1 MDDKKPED
9 KKLKGLAKIKY
20 IFFLMKP
27 YWQYGKLY
35 VIVSV
40 FLAVVLQ
47 PLSAWLTTLLPQ
59 KAIDGLMAG
68 KPRNEILLTIGIYTL
83 AIALIAAARKLVEMA
98 YSRITQQKISL
109 KITNDVNRKALFT
122 DFKYYDNPDFFTKF
136 MFAQENYP
144 NQSSFAMFL
153 FPRILKGFVTM
164 VAMGAMIVQAD
175 PVLIGVTLAFVA
187 ISGVAALPTIK
198 PQVELHANWTDNRR
212 PVEYVTRML
221 KQKENAAELRS
232 SGAGLKFLLTVNAVL
247 AQFRSNY
254 LKFLKKVLPF
264 ELAQGVIE
272 PIQTACVLAYVIL
285 FIIEGDTSKIGLY
298 ASLTVAS
305 NLMAS
310 SLSEAAGSINDIWQY
325 TLYGERIAAFF
336 EAKSEIEP
344 PREGA
349 LAPPEGQYEI
359 EFRDVSFGY
368 DKAAFGIEH
377 LNLHIKPGQRVAI
390 VGENGAGKTTL
401 TKLLLRLYDA
411 KGGQVLVNGVDIK
424 EYDIHKLRLRIGV
437 AFQDVRVLAMSLR
450 DNLTVYNDVPDEQ
463 LLEVIRRLGLEG
475 VLEKAGGDGADT
487 LTEANTAALDKMVS
501 REFTEDGVALSGGE
515 AQRMTLARLFTGQF
529 GLLVLDEP
537 SSALDPMAEYNL
549 MQIILDAS
557 NTATTLMIAHRLSTV
572 RDFDVIYHMEDG
584 AILERGTHDELMAAR
599 GKYFEMFTRQA
610 ENYHPSPPLSQ

>member
-1 MDDKKPED
+1 MEE
-9 KKLKGLAKIKY
+9 KKLKGLAKVKY
-20 IFFLMKP
+20 IFFLLKP
-27 YWQYGKLY
+27 YWKYGKGY
-35 VIVSV
+35 MIVTIV
-40 FLAVVLQ
+40 MAVMFQ
-47 PLSAWLTTLLPQ
+47 PLSAYLTTLLPQ
-59 KAIDGLMAG
+59 KAIDAVMAG
-68 KPRNEILLTIGIYTL
+68 RPRNEILMTIGLFTL
-83 AIALIAAARKLVEMA
+83 AIALIAAASKIVEMA
-98 YSRITQQKISL
+98 YSRITQQKIGL
-109 KITNDVNRKALFT
+109 KITNDVNEKALFT

-153 FPRILKGFVTM
+153 FPRILKGIVTM
-164 VAMGAMIVQAD
+164 AAMGAMIVQAD
-175 PVLIGVTLAFVA
+175 PILIGVTLFFVA

-232 SGAGLKFLLTVNAVL
+232 SGAGLKFLLTVNEVL
-247 AQFRSNY
+247 TRFRSNY
-254 LKFLKKVLPF
+254 MIFLRKVLPF
-264 ELAQGVIE
+264 ELAQGIIA

-305 NLMAS
+305 TLLAS
-310 SLSEAAGSINDIWQY
+310 SLSEAAGSINDILQY

-336 EAKSEIEP
+336 DAKSEIEP
-344 PREGA
+344 PREDA
-349 LAPPEGQYEI
+349 LPPPEGVYDV

-368 DKAAFGIEH
+368 DNAAFGIGH
-377 LNLHIKPGQRVAI
+377 LNLHIRPGQRAAI

-401 TKLLLRLYDA
+401 TKLLLRLYDTND
-411 KGGQVLVNGVDIK
+411 GEVRINGRDIK
-424 EYDIHKLRLRIGV
+424 DYDIHKLRLHIGV

-450 DNLTVYNDVPDEQ
+450 DNLTVYHEAPDER
-463 LLEVIRRLGLEG
+463 LVEVIEKLGLES
-475 VLEKAGGDGADT
+475 VLEKAGS
-487 LTEANTAALDKMVS
+487 LDKMVS

-515 AQRMTLARLFTGQF
+515 AQRLTLARLFTGQF

-537 SSALDPMAEYNL
+537 SSALDPLAEYKL

-572 RDFDVIYHMEDG
+572 RDFDVIYHMENG
-584 AILERGTHDELMAAR
+584 AIIESGTHDELMAAR
-599 GKYFEMFTRQA
+599 GKYYEMFTRQA
-610 ENYHPSPPLSQ
+610 ENYQSVE